1 MQQKSKPEAG
11 KAGASDPG
19 NASGKSQR
27 TTQRAIK
34 AKFHEQSSAKL
45 SARQSR
51 FVEEYL
57 VDLNATQAAVRAGY
71 SPAGAQQSGSRV
83 LGMPAVRTAV
93 DQALAERSARL
104 KIDADYVLRG
114 AVELFERCM
123 QRSPVPDAAG
133 EYKFQY
139 AGAGKALELIGKH
152 VSVQAFKERVD
163 VGIESALMERLARGR
178 KRVQTGGVQV
188 GEVQAGGVQ
197 PGQPEQATQ
206 PEQAN

>member
-11 KAGASDPG
+11 KAGASDPDK
-19 NASGKSQR
+19 ASENLQTKSTVKSR
-27 TTQRAIK
+27 VKPNTR
-34 AKFHEQSSAKL
+34 L
-45 SARQSR
+45 SVRQSR
-51 FVEEYL
+51 FVAEYL
-57 VDLNATQAAVRAGY
+57 IDLNATQAAIRAGY
-71 SPAGAQQSGSRV
+71 SEAGAQQSGSRV
-83 LGMPAVRTAV
+83 LSMPAVRLAV
-93 DQALAERSARL
+93 DQALAERSERL

-152 VSVQAFKERVD
+152 VAVQAFKERVD

-178 KRVQTGGVQV
+178 KRVQGT
-188 GEVQAGGVQ
+188 A
-197 PGQPEQATQ
+197 PDKAD
-206 PEQAN
+206 